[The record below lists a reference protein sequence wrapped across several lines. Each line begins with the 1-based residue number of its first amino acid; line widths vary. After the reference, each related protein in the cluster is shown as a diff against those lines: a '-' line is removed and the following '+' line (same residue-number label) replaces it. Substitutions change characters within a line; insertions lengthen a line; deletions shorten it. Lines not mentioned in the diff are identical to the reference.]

1 MGRDPRTG
9 EKVHVPEKR
18 VLYFRPGTELRERV
32 NVEHVE
38 QRDRIEEIA
47 YIFFALIVLR
57 WRRSLCS
64 RLGVDKDITKMNKLL
79 KQLLLV
85 CVCLFALSGQATA
98 DSLPDAER
106 AYNAKDYAKAAKL
119 FRPLAEQGNAKAQFN
134 LGLMYGNGQG
144 VPQDYKET
152 VKWYRLAA
160 EQGDADAQ
168 EKLGIM
174 YEFGKGVP
182 QDYVLAYMWY
192 NIPAANTTDSENKKL
207 LTEFRDSI
215 AKHMT
220 AKQIAEA
227 QELAIKCTANKFKG
241 C

>member
-1 MGRDPRTG
+1 
-9 EKVHVPEKR
+9 
-18 VLYFRPGTELRERV
+18 
-32 NVEHVE
+32 
-38 QRDRIEEIA
+38 
-47 YIFFALIVLR
+47 
-57 WRRSLCS
+57 
-64 RLGVDKDITKMNKLL
+64 MNKLL

-160 EQGDADAQ
+160 EQGDASAQYNLGLMYRIGQGVPQDYKEAVKWYRLAAEQGDADAQ